1 MFDANSDTYS
11 QFFMDYSCLII
22 NNDSTDSERFLRARY
37 IVNLEWTT
45 PTNLITKV
53 ASDQPLSDNRVTV
66 ARFKELQVMSQL
78 MIMKHIMEQQQEVS
92 WCRLTEVSQPMEL
105 TPKPTLNWARNDKS
119 YLMFN
124 GAKTS
129 NHVSSGD
136 AYNSESD
143 GEENYKQYHI
153 HGRVGNRFSDNSD
166 YLEEFARNNPSNL
179 WYKAD
184 AGRTGLL
191 LFQKERW
198 TDLIDVIVKVTI
210 GKHCEWIHN
219 RDIDKV

>member
-45 PTNLITKV
+45 PTSLITKV

-124 GAKTS
+124 WAKTS

-166 YLEEFARNNPSNL
+166 YLEEFARNNPSKIYDIRQML
-179 WYKAD
+179 EGQAYYYFKKKDELIWLM
-184 AGRTGLL
+184 LL
-191 LFQKERW
+191 SR
-198 TDLIDVIVKVTI
+198 
-210 GKHCEWIHN
+210 
-219 RDIDKV
+219 